1 MLLQYVHNLVI
12 ERKPKERV
20 LWGRDACEND
30 LYMALKKLPTSVRK
44 NRFVVLLD
52 MFLSDIKPCDYFTP
66 T

>member
-1 MLLQYVHNLVI
+1 MLLQYVHKYAV
-12 ERKPKERV
+12 
-20 LWGRDACEND
+20 GYEND

-52 MFLSDIKPCDYFTP
+52 MFLGGVKACDYFTP